1 MDETKETT
9 EDLKEETKKDE
20 EGKPEKPEDLKE

>member
-9 EDLKEETKKDE
+9 EAFNDSLYDNEEMYPNKSK
-20 EGKPEKPEDLKE
+20 EKP